1 MISEDTKRIERN
13 ITESKDKTT
22 DSPLK
27 TSIKFGIFDWIDRNQ
42 LTLPEL
48 YEQRLKLIECAEE
61 KGFYCYHIA
70 EHHGSPLNTTPSPSI
85 FLAAAAQRT
94 TRIRLGTL
102 VYVLPAY
109 NPLRLIEEIC
119 MLDNL
124 SRGRLDVGVGRG
136 ISPIEMSFF
145 NIDVQQSRDMF
156 REALDAMTSA
166 LASGKLSFQG
176 RYFSFKNVELHIEP
190 YQRPYPPLW
199 YPTNSSES
207 MQWLAQEGFNTVVH
221 YQSMPAIR
229 ELFELYR
236 RVWKEH
242 ADDHNRLN
250 AHVTEP
256 LYGISRHVY
265 VGKTD
270 AQAWEE
276 AKAALAQFN
285 ERTGYLQSKVGDN
298 RRKEY
303 LDDFEA
309 RRAEGLYI
317 AGAPDTVRE
326 EVKKHLEIT
335 GSNYFVGSFCFGN
348 LTTEQAMNSL
358 RLFADEVMP
367 AFRGSTER

>member
-13 ITESKDKTT
+13 ITESKDKIT
-22 DSPLK
+22 DAPLK
-27 TSIKFGIFDWIDRNQ
+27 RSIKFGIFDWIDRNQ
-42 LTLPEL
+42 LQLPEL
-48 YEQRLKLIECAEE
+48 YEQRLRLMESADRN
-61 KGFYCYHIA
+61 GFYCYHIA
-70 EHHGSPLNTTPSPSI
+70 EHHGSPLNMTPSPSI

-94 TRIRLGTL
+94 ERIRLGTL

-109 NPLRLIEEIC
+109 NPLRLVEEIC

-176 RYFSFKNVELHIEP
+176 RYFSFKNVELQIEP
-190 YQRPYPPLW
+190 FQRPYPPLW
-199 YPTNSSES
+199 YPTNSSDS
-207 MQWLAQEGFNTVVH
+207 MNWLAKEGFNTVVH
-221 YQSMPAIR
+221 YQPMPVIG

-236 RVWKEH
+236 RVWHEH
-242 ADDHNRLN
+242 RSNQSRLN
-250 AHVTEP
+250 AHVTDP

-270 AQAWEE
+270 AQAWAE

-285 ERTGYLQSKVGDN
+285 ENTGYLQSKVGDN

-303 LDDFEA
+303 LNDFEA
-309 RRAEGLYI
+309 RRVEGLYI
-317 AGAPDTVRE
+317 AGAPNTVRE
-326 EVKKHLEIT
+326 EVRKHLEIT

-367 AFRGSTER
+367 AFRASAQR

>member
-1 MISEDTKRIERN
+1 M
-13 ITESKDKTT
+13 T
-22 DSPLK
+22 DSSPVRPV
-27 TSIKFGIFDWIDRNQ
+27 KFGIFDWIDRNQ
-42 LTLPEL
+42 LGLPEI

-70 EHHGSPLNTTPSPSI
+70 EHHGSPLNMTPSPSI

-94 TRIRLGTL
+94 ARIRLGTL

-156 REALDAMTSA
+156 REALEAVTSA
-166 LASGKLSFQG
+166 LATGKLSFQG
-176 RYFSFKNVELHIEP
+176 RYFSFKNVELKIEP
-190 YQRPYPPLW
+190 HQRPYPPLW
-199 YPTNSSES
+199 YPTNSNES
-207 MQWLAQEGFNTVVH
+207 MHWLAQEGFNTVVH

-236 RVWKEH
+236 RVWNEH
-242 ADDHNRLN
+242 RRNPRRLN
-250 AHVTEP
+250 AHVTDP

-265 VGKTD
+265 VGETD

-276 AKAALAQFN
+276 AKIALAQFN
-285 ERTGYLQSKVGDN
+285 ENTGYLQSKVGDN

-303 LDDFEA
+303 LSDFEA

-326 EVKKHLEIT
+326 EVRKHLEIT

-348 LTTEQAMNSL
+348 LGTEQAMNSL
-358 RLFADEVMP
+358 RLFAEEVMP
-367 AFRGSTER
+367 AFCGSAER

>member
-1 MISEDTKRIERN
+1 V
-13 ITESKDKTT
+13 T
-22 DSPLK
+22 DLPPVGP
-27 TSIKFGIFDWIDRNQ
+27 IKFGIFDWIDRNQ
-42 LTLPEL
+42 LALPEL

-70 EHHGSPLNTTPSPSI
+70 EHHGSPLNMTPAPSV

-94 TRIRLGTL
+94 GRIRLGTL

-156 REALDAMTSA
+156 REALDAVTSA
-166 LASGKLSFQG
+166 LATGKLSYQG
-176 RYFSFKNVELHIEP
+176 RYFSFKEVELKIEP
-190 YQRPYPPLW
+190 LQRPYPPLW

-207 MQWLAQEGFNTVVH
+207 MNWLAQEGFNTVVH
-221 YQSMPAIR
+221 YQSMPVIR

-236 RVWKEH
+236 RVWHEH
-242 ADDHNRLN
+242 RSNPDRLN
-250 AHVTEP
+250 AHVTDP

-265 VGKTD
+265 VGETD
-270 AQAWEE
+270 VKAWQE
-276 AKAALAQFN
+276 AKTALAEFN
-285 ERTGYLQSKVGDN
+285 ENTGYLQSKIGDN
-298 RRKEY
+298 RRKNY
-303 LDDFEA
+303 LSDFDA

-317 AGAPDTVRE
+317 AGAPETVRD
-326 EVKKHLEIT
+326 EVKKHLQIT
-335 GSNYFVGSFCFGN
+335 GANYFVGSFCFGN
-348 LTTEQAMNSL
+348 LTTDQALNSM
-358 RLFADEVMP
+358 RRFGAEVMP
-367 AFRGSTER
+367 GFRASAEA

>member
-1 MISEDTKRIERN
+1 M
-13 ITESKDKTT
+13 T
-22 DSPLK
+22 DLPALQ
-27 TSIKFGIFDWIDRNQ
+27 TIKFGIFDWIDRNQ
-42 LTLPEL
+42 LALPEL
-48 YEQRLKLIECAEE
+48 YQQRLKLIECAEE

-70 EHHGSPLNTTPSPSI
+70 EHHGSPLNMTPSPSI

-94 TRIRLGTL
+94 ERIRLGTL

-109 NPLRLIEEIC
+109 NPLRLVEEIC

-156 REALDAMTSA
+156 REALDAVTSA
-166 LASGKLSFQG
+166 LATGKLSYQG
-176 RYFSFKNVELHIEP
+176 RYFSFKNVELQIEP
-190 YQRPYPPLW
+190 FQRPYPPLW

-207 MQWLAQEGFNTVVH
+207 MNWLAKEGFHTVVH
-221 YQSMPAIR
+221 YQSMPVIR
-229 ELFELYR
+229 DLFDLYR
-236 RVWKEH
+236 RVWREH
-242 ADDHNRLN
+242 ADDRDRLN
-250 AHVTEP
+250 GHVTDP

-265 VGKTD
+265 VAKTD
-270 AQAWEE
+270 AQAWAE

-303 LDDFEA
+303 LNDFEA

-317 AGAPDTVRE
+317 AGAPETVRE

-348 LTTEQAMNSL
+348 LSSEQAMNSL
-358 RLFADEVMP
+358 RLFADEVIP
-367 AFRGSTER
+367 AFRTSAER

>member
-1 MISEDTKRIERN
+1 M
-13 ITESKDKTT
+13 
-22 DSPLK
+22 
-27 TSIKFGIFDWIDRNQ
+27 
-42 LTLPEL
+42 
-48 YEQRLKLIECAEE
+48 ECADE

-199 YPTNSSES
+199 YPTNSNES

-236 RVWKEH
+236 T
-242 ADDHNRLN
+242 RL
-250 AHVTEP
+250 
-256 LYGISRHVY
+256 
-265 VGKTD
+265 
-270 AQAWEE
+270 
-276 AKAALAQFN
+276 
-285 ERTGYLQSKVGDN
+285 ERACGRS
-298 RRKEY
+298 
-303 LDDFEA
+303 
-309 RRAEGLYI
+309 
-317 AGAPDTVRE
+317 
-326 EVKKHLEIT
+326 
-335 GSNYFVGSFCFGN
+335 
-348 LTTEQAMNSL
+348 
-358 RLFADEVMP
+358 
-367 AFRGSTER
+367 